1 MNGTGFS
8 PLELLSQNTAGGLE
22 KFIPNGSGSWNPR
35 TLGLKNTGHLQMWAE
50 EFFFFFPEEILLP
63 GSWMAVFLLCLHM
76 I

>member
-50 EFFFFFPEEILLP
+50 EFFFFFLRKSCFL
-63 GSWMAVFLLCLHM
+63 GHGWLSSCCVFT
-76 I
+76 